1 MAQKVVKIYQV
12 KFENENVAGSHFI
25 AEAHQICMLSKQSEW
40 ANREQQLQPEN
51 SKEREG
57 EAVRKEREKERED
70 CRRGTKKAS
79 EQLQEV
85 L

>member
-1 MAQKVVKIYQV
+1 M

-40 ANREQQLQPEN
+40 ANREQQLQLEN
-51 SKEREG
+51 SKERERQ
-57 EAVRKEREKERED
+57 AVRKEREREREYW
-70 CRRGTKKAS
+70 RRGNKKAS
-79 EQLQEV
+79 EQLQKV